1 MTMSGIC
8 AGTGANRACSAATL
22 GAVKIPLPTRRV
34 SAGPFELDEVYFQ
47 RPRRGFASSINSSAR
62 EICAPADAGD
72 QHSCFCT
79 NNARAREY
87 RDMGHVQASITR

>member
-1 MTMSGIC
+1 MSGIC

-47 RPRRGFASSINSSAR
+47 RPRRDFGFI
-62 EICAPADAGD
+62 D
-72 QHSCFCT
+72 Q
-79 NNARAREY
+79 
-87 RDMGHVQASITR
+87 